1 MNLHDDKAK
10 YYRKRAIE
18 LRAQAVAVTDEKA
31 RELLMEG
38 AKDCEEMA
46 AGREAI
52 ALTIP
57 KPAAANS
64 PKDAANT

>member
-10 YYRKRAIE
+10 YYRKRAVE
-18 LRAQAVAVTDEKA
+18 LRSEAVGVTDEKA

-38 AKDCEEMA
+38 ANDCEEMA

-52 ALTIP
+52 ALTIA
-57 KPAAANS
+57 KPADANS
-64 PKDAANT
+64 PEDAANT

>member
-10 YYRKRAIE
+10 YYRRRAIE

-31 RELLMEG
+31 RELLMER

-52 ALTIP
+52 ALTIHG
-57 KPAAANS
+57 AADQKS
-64 PKDAANT
+64 I

>member
-10 YYRKRAIE
+10 YYRKRAVE
-18 LRAQAVAVTDEKA
+18 LRAEAVDSTDEKA
-31 RELLMEG
+31 RQLLMEG
-38 AKDCEEMA
+38 AKDCEEML

-57 KPAAANS
+57 KPADANS
-64 PKDAANT
+64 RKVAANT